1 MATKKQISDLI
12 KYAINNDKERLF
24 DLSKEIIRNE
34 KNPKIA
40 DEIHDIIRFGETQ
53 VSPQGKL
60 TMAETTV
67 LPDKDSREFL
77 YQILHSEYRLKE
89 LVLPPQS
96 KKKLSRWIQEL
107 KNISFLSGFK
117 IPLETKGIFYG
128 PTGTGKTMAAYC
140 IAHELNKPLFIV
152 NLSSI
157 ISSKL
162 GETSRNLNYVFQVA
176 QERDAILFLDELD
189 FFAMARDSIQ
199 DHGEA
204 RRALLSL
211 LQILDLIPQDLIVIA
226 ATNLIESV
234 DPSILRRFGFR
245 LEFKIP
251 TKHEIETFITQ
262 LKESYKL
269 PINNRDLPSIAHHF
283 SKHSYGDIRN
293 TMLGALKLKLI
304 VDRDTRNT
312 KKIQLTLKDIKEFG
326 AD

>member
-1 MATKKQISDLI
+1 
-12 KYAINNDKERLF
+12 
-24 DLSKEIIRNE
+24 
-34 KNPKIA
+34 
-40 DEIHDIIRFGETQ
+40 
-53 VSPQGKL
+53 
-60 TMAETTV
+60 MAETTV
-67 LPDKDSREFL
+67 LPDRDSREFL
-77 YQILHSEYRLKE
+77 YQILHSEYQLKD

-96 KKKLSRWIQEL
+96 KKKFSRWIQEL
-107 KNISFLSGFK
+107 KNINFLSGFK

-140 IAHELNKPLFIV
+140 IAHELDKPLFIV

-176 QERDAILFLDELD
+176 QERDAIIFLDELD
-189 FFAMARDSIQ
+189 FFAMTRDSIQ

-251 TKHEIETFITQ
+251 TKHDIEKFITQ

-269 PINNRDLPSIAHHF
+269 PITNRELPSIVRYF

-293 TMLGALKLKLI
+293 TILGALKLKLI
-304 VDRDTRNT
+304 VDRDMKNT
-312 KKIQLTLKDIKEFG
+312 KKIKLTLEDIKEF
-326 AD
+326 AAE